1 MFAFCRHISAWMVLL
16 AVLLLPGRL
25 AADFSLENGPLLRKK
40 LAERFLRIVQGGD
53 GYLYVFKSASG
64 HYWNFGAEGE
74 RSLQIIRFA
83 PDLNPVD
90 TLKIKRFGREG
101 QIRNVYEV
109 IPSPNGIAILNVAR
123 SPHTGMA
130 ALMLSEPVFDGGNPT
145 IKTRILD
152 DLPGFSL
159 GLDQPGFRYEF
170 SPDSNFVLLAWRRI
184 SREELTDNSLACMIL
199 DRNLNVVHE
208 AFSPFRRFDQ
218 SVSLRKMYILD
229 SEHLLFTA
237 QTQSGGS
244 AFQGPATISF
254 GLLHY
259 NVGESTT
266 RVIGFTKSRQV
277 PVELKILTNVPGKLI
292 AAGWYLDQENERREA
307 GVFIGEITRAD
318 TLENLHLYTLS
329 EAMRDAL
336 IRREKKSGAVAIRSS
351 FQSELLADPAGF
363 TFVLH
368 LRGLPDKGIELHSP
382 GSKTNNSL
390 HVWRFDADYQLI
402 SNTTTGFLNLGREE
416 MMETFSWQP
425 ILVNE
430 KWYALA
436 SDYSQANNEAKP
448 FGAATY
454 AWDLSDYSFDLLLQE
469 SRKEFTVL
477 APRELIQTGENEWV
491 GIAVAGKRWRLMRV
505 VTN

>member
-1 MFAFCRHISAWMVLL
+1 M
-16 AVLLLPGRL
+16 
-25 AADFSLENGPLLRKK
+25 
-40 LAERFLRIVQGGD
+40 
-53 GYLYVFKSASG
+53 
-64 HYWNFGAEGE
+64 
-74 RSLQIIRFA
+74 
-83 PDLNPVD
+83 
-90 TLKIKRFGREG
+90 
-101 QIRNVYEV
+101 
-109 IPSPNGIAILNVAR
+109 
-123 SPHTGMA
+123 
-130 ALMLSEPVFDGGNPT
+130 
-145 IKTRILD
+145 
-152 DLPGFSL
+152 

-351 FQSELLADPAGF
+351 YQSELLADPAGF

-425 ILVNE
+425 ILVND

-477 APRELIQTGENEWV
+477 APRELIQTGKNEWV
-491 GIAVAGKRWRLMRV
+491 GIA
-505 VTN
+505 